1 MTRWLV
7 RGAAVLLVL
16 IGGTIAVLSYRFRPK
31 AEREDPAAVLRDIQT
46 LTAQRDSLR
55 AQVFESAARSELL
68 RGRPAGDVVIGL
80 PAPFVEAVVREVI
93 QGWFHDVDLRL
104 PPIRVRKA
112 GELKARVS
120 VLGRRTLGAYELEVN
135 LRNVRARLQPGT
147 PVMRFSGDGIRLEL
161 PVRLAGGSGI
171 ARVKIDWESKGI
183 AGPVCG
189 DLSAER
195 EVTGEV
201 RPRLYNTRG
210 QIRLAAKD
218 GRIVADPAFPGL
230 ALRIFVD
237 PAPRSIAVLD
247 SLLTTKGG
255 LCGVA
260 LGKARASERIQ
271 QLIGRG
277 FNVKIPQRFFRPV
290 ELPIAFETA
299 LPIQNRAFALQVTPS
314 ALVTTPSFVWMGANV
329 SLAPRAATISRT
341 GKTPATP

>member
-16 IGGTIAVLSYRFRPK
+16 IAGTLGVLSYRFRPK
-31 AEREDPAAVLRDIQT
+31 AEREDPAAVMREIQT

-55 AQVFESAARSELL
+55 TRVFESAARSELL

-120 VLGRRTLGAYELEVN
+120 VLGKRTLGAYALEVK
-135 LRNVRARLQPGT
+135 LRNVQARLQPGT
-147 PVMRFSGDGIRLEL
+147 PVMRFSSDGIRLDL

-189 DLSAER
+189 DLTADR

-201 RPRLYNTRG
+201 RPRLYQTRG
-210 QIRLAAKD
+210 QIRLSAKD
-218 GRIVADPAFPGL
+218 GRILADPAFPGL

-237 PAPRSIAVLD
+237 PAPRSIAMLD

-299 LPIQNRAFALQVTPS
+299 LPIQDRSFALQVKPS
-314 ALVTTPSFVWMGANV
+314 ALVTTPSFVWMGADV
-329 SLAPRAATISRT
+329 SLAPRAVSPPHND
-341 GKTPATP
+341 KKPATP